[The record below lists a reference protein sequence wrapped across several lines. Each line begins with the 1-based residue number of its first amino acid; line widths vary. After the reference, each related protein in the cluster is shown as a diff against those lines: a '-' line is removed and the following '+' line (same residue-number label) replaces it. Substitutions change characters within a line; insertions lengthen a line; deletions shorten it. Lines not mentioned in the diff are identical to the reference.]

1 MKRPPNIKGARRLA
15 NLDLLPPPPFR
26 VVGGGG
32 HAPQAMTLG
41 VCLREVDEATWSSRA
56 TLLKHSLDLME
67 YAPWF
72 RLDPHDDMM
81 DWIEILDMMGL
92 QVREKESLREMCLLN
107 GLWGYMEAHRI
118 MAHLVKDS
126 QRSIKSPSAWT
137 LAVLEES
144 WLAIEN
150 PTDWEGYKQRYKER
164 YEVFPH
170 WTSGTS
176 WSKR

>member
-15 NLDLLPPPPFR
+15 NLDILPPPPFR
-26 VVGGGG
+26 IVGGGG
-32 HAPQAMTLG
+32 HVPQAMTLG
-41 VCLREVDEATWSSRA
+41 VCLREADEAAWTSRA
-56 TLLKHSLDLME
+56 TLLKHSLDTME
-67 YAPWF
+67 EAPWF

-92 QVREKESLREMCLLN
+92 QVREKESLRSLCLLN
-107 GLWGYMEAHRI
+107 GLWGYMEAYRI
-118 MAHLVKDS
+118 VAHLTKDS
-126 QRSIKSPSAWT
+126 QRSIKCPSAWA
-137 LAVLEES
+137 LAVLNEA
-144 WLAIEN
+144 WLSIEY
-150 PTDWEGYKQRYKER
+150 PADWEGYKQRYKER